1 MSYSDVNPQEG
12 NYQQQCAGLA
22 PSRDRAH
29 GPGARL
35 ALVSPE
41 CERGSSLSELA
52 GCAPEPGIPA
62 LLCKGMRAA
71 LLPGSS
77 SRTACL
83 SPLEFPREPCR
94 GRGAAVSIHCSL
106 SVLLP
111 RAELPVSVA
120 LFLMRASRRFPP
132 LSPLCCSGEI
142 QPLRHSLPLL
152 SGLRSPLSQRR
163 ALSVCSSRG
172 ACEALSGPGAAGA
185 L

>member
-1 MSYSDVNPQEG
+1 MTVLTD
-12 NYQQQCAGLA
+12 AG
-22 PSRDRAH
+22 
-29 GPGARL
+29 GTVAR
-35 ALVSPE
+35 VSPE
-41 CERGSSLSELA
+41 CERGNPLSELA
-52 GCAPEPGIPA
+52 GCAPERGITA

-71 LLPGSS
+71 FLRGSS

-83 SPLEFPREPCR
+83 SPGIPAGACR